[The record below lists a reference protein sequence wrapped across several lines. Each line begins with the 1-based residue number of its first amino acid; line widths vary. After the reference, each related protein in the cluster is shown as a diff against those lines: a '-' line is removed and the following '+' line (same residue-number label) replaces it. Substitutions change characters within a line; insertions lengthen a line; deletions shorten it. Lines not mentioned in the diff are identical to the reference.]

1 MTQGRAVAEMRAFV
15 AVEVSDAVRA
25 EVGEWSAALR
35 AAGADYRWVDPANYH
50 LTLKFLG
57 AIDPGRMLSPLQA
70 ALTELAAG
78 MPPVA
83 VTCQGI
89 GCFPGWGNPRVLW
102 VGLGDGR
109 AAMTALAC
117 AVDRATLPLGFA
129 ESAKDPTPHLT
140 LARQRSPSG
149 SSRLLE
155 AVRRLGDDR
164 VAGSFTAGEILLME
178 SRLSPAGPTYGVKG
192 RFRLGAPAP
201 DSSQRSR

>member
-1 MTQGRAVAEMRAFV
+1 MRTFV
-15 AVEVSDAVRA
+15 AVEVSEAVRA
-25 EVGEWSAALR
+25 EVAEWSAALR
-35 AAGADYRWVDPANYH
+35 SAGADYRWVEPANYH

-57 AIDPGRMLSPLQA
+57 AIDAERMLTPLQA

-78 MPPVA
+78 LPPVT

-109 AAMTALAC
+109 TAMTALAR
-117 AVDRATLPLGFA
+117 AVDRVTLPLGFA
-129 ESAKDPTPHLT
+129 ASAKDPAPHLT

-155 AVRRLGDDR
+155 AVRRLGEDR
-164 VAGSFTAGEILLME
+164 VAGSFTVGEIRLME
-178 SRLSPAGPTYGVKG
+178 SRLSPAGPTYVVKG
-192 RFRLGAPAP
+192 RFRLGAPAA